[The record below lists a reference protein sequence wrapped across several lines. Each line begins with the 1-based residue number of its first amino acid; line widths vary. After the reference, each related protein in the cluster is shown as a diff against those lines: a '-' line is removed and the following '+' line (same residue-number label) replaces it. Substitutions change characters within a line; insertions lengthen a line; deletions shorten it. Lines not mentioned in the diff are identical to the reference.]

1 MLFASVNNIK
11 LEYEYKVYTMESL
24 DLNIDNYNLPDI
36 LALFNLPT
44 LFNEDDLKRAKVAV
58 MKTHPD
64 KCKLPKEYFLFFTKA
79 YRIIYQIYTI
89 RHPAT
94 NEHYTQHVDRTP
106 RTSAVPSLRCVGK
119 DTLSAPYIPIDG
131 TAAAAAKSVVDY
143 GRLMRSEGYHPDA
156 NDEYE
161 RDTHERMKRRLDEMM
176 TGGGG
181 GGTDKTTKVGE
192 FNRWFNEKF
201 EQYRLKDDETETGYE
216 TWFRSTSNDADGEPD
231 GDGDGDGDA
240 TDDSGGNWADKVA
253 RLNQRKQALRNKYAL
268 VERKEL
274 EYAGNGGG
282 GYDLTR
288 ERPEEYSSGIFDS
301 LKYEDLKKAHTETVI
316 PVTEE
321 DYYKTRRFNTVNE
334 LQTFRDQSRRDLYSQ
349 SNPAEQKQIYEQTR
363 VRQEEEDTRRAF
375 ILAKQD
381 EISRD
386 IHKKLYSDMFRLN
399 N

>member
-1 MLFASVNNIK
+1 
-11 LEYEYKVYTMESL
+11 MESL

-44 LFNEDDLKRAKVAV
+44 LFNEADLKRAKLAV
-58 MKTHPD
+58 LKTHPD
-64 KCKLPKEYFLFFTKA
+64 KSQLPKEYFLFFTKA
-79 YRIIYQIYTI
+79 YRIIHQIYTI

-94 NEHYTQHVDRTP
+94 NEHYTERVERTP
-106 RTSAVPSLRCVGK
+106 RTSSVPSLRCVGK
-119 DTLSAPYIPIDG
+119 DTLREPYTPIDIEG
-131 TAAAAAKSVVDY
+131 KAAISAAKSIVDY
-143 GRLMRSEGYHPDA
+143 GRMIRQEGYQPDS
-156 NDEYE
+156 NDEYSQA
-161 RDTHERMKRRLDEMM
+161 THERMKRRLDEMM
-176 TGGGG
+176 MTGGRG
-181 GGTDKTTKVGE
+181 GGTSTIPDKATKVSE

-201 EQYRLKDDETETGYE
+201 EQYRLKDEELETGYE
-216 TWFRSTSNDADGEPD
+216 EWFRDGQTEEDSEQD
-231 GDGDGDGDA
+231 GNK
-240 TDDSGGNWADKVA
+240 GGNWADKVA
-253 RLNQRKQALRNKYAL
+253 ILNQRKQELRNKYAL

-274 EYAGNGGG
+274 EYAGGGGGGGNSSSGG

-288 ERPEEYSSGIFDS
+288 ERPQEYSSGIFDS

-349 SNPAEQKQIYEQTR
+349 INPAEQKQMYEQSR
-363 VRQEEEDTRRAF
+363 IRQEEEDTRRAF

-386 IHKKLYSDMFRLN
+386 IHKKLYSDIFRLEN
-399 N
+399 

>member
-1 MLFASVNNIK
+1 
-11 LEYEYKVYTMESL
+11 MESL

-44 LFNEDDLKRAKVAV
+44 LFNDADLKRAKLEVL
-58 MKTHPD
+58 KTHPD
-64 KCKLPKEYFLFFTKA
+64 KSQLPKEYFLFFTKA
-79 YRIIYQIYTI
+79 YRIIHQIYTI

-94 NEHYTQHVDRTP
+94 NEHYTERVERTP

-119 DTLSAPYIPIDG
+119 DTLREPYTPME
-131 TAAAAAKSVVDY
+131 TAGAAATAAAKSIVDY
-143 GRLMRSEGYHPDA
+143 GRMMRQEGYQPDA
-156 NDEYE
+156 NDEYSQA
-161 RDTHERMKRRLDEMM
+161 THERMKRRLDEMM
-176 TGGGG
+176 TGRSGGAHSG
-181 GGTDKTTKVGE
+181 EADKATKVSE

-201 EQYRLKDDETETGYE
+201 EQYRLKDEELETGYE
-216 TWFRSTSNDADGEPD
+216 EWFRDGQTEEDQHPD
-231 GDGDGDGDA
+231 QDG
-240 TDDSGGNWADKVA
+240 TEGGNWSDKVA
-253 RLNQRKQALRNKYAL
+253 ILNQRKQELRNKYAL

-274 EYAGNGGG
+274 EYVGGGGG

-288 ERPEEYSSGIFDS
+288 ERPQEYSSGIFDS

-349 SNPAEQKQIYEQTR
+349 TNPAEQRQIYEQSR

-386 IHKKLYSDMFRLN
+386 IHKKLYSDIFRLEN
-399 N
+399 

>member
-1 MLFASVNNIK
+1 
-11 LEYEYKVYTMESL
+11 MESL

-44 LFNEDDLKRAKVAV
+44 LFNDADLKRAKLEVL
-58 MKTHPD
+58 KTHPD
-64 KCKLPKEYFLFFTKA
+64 KSQLPKEYFLFFTKA
-79 YRIIYQIYTI
+79 YRIIHQIYTI

-94 NEHYTQHVDRTP
+94 NEHYTERVERTP

-119 DTLSAPYIPIDG
+119 DTLREPYTPME
-131 TAAAAAKSVVDY
+131 TAGAAATAAAKSIVDY
-143 GRLMRSEGYHPDA
+143 GRMMRQEGYQPDA
-156 NDEYE
+156 NDEYSQA
-161 RDTHERMKRRLDEMM
+161 THERMKRRLDEMM
-176 TGGGG
+176 TGRSGGAHSG
-181 GGTDKTTKVGE
+181 EADKATKVSE

-201 EQYRLKDDETETGYE
+201 EQYRLKDEELETGYE
-216 TWFRSTSNDADGEPD
+216 EWFRDGQTEEDQHPD
-231 GDGDGDGDA
+231 QDA
-240 TDDSGGNWADKVA
+240 TEGGNWSDKVA
-253 RLNQRKQALRNKYAL
+253 ILNQRKQELRNKYAL

-274 EYAGNGGG
+274 EYVGGGGG

-288 ERPEEYSSGIFDS
+288 ERPQEYSSGIFDS

-349 SNPAEQKQIYEQTR
+349 TNPAEQRQIYEQSR

-386 IHKKLYSDMFRLN
+386 IHKKLYSDIFRLEN
-399 N
+399 